1 MNDQPNDHLSD
12 EPAVPDRHDAA
23 QLVGH
28 SLAAIRY
35 FNIDYSRWKLY
46 PELSETGPRLV
57 SSPAEWRIP
66 TWQNSGF
73 DAIDFG
79 IELETTDG
87 RIFSITWDAPGDL
100 AGIGLREQ
108 SLIGWGLAV
117 GAGAA
122 VWDVTSTAGW
132 AGLLEAPISSADL
145 RLLPDGRSCPR
156 LTLVA
161 GHATV
166 EIIMGDAKDGVLVP
180 ADDNLAVLCPPAEL
194 PAWLGA
200 AQRY

>member
-1 MNDQPNDHLSD
+1 MNQPNDQP
-12 EPAVPDRHDAA
+12 AMPDQHDAD
-23 QLVGH
+23 QLAGQ
-28 SLAAIRY
+28 SLAAVRY

-57 SSPAEWRIP
+57 SSPAEWRAP
-66 TWQNSGF
+66 SWQNSGF

-79 IELETTDG
+79 IELETTAG

-100 AGIGLREQ
+100 PGIGLREQ

-122 VWDVTSTAGW
+122 VWDVTACVGW
-132 AGLLEAPISSADL
+132 AGLREAQISSADL
-145 RLLPDGRSCPR
+145 QPSPDGLSCPR

-161 GHATV
+161 GEALV
-166 EIIMGDAKDGVLVP
+166 EIIMGDAKDGALVP
-180 ADDNLAVLCPPAEL
+180 ADDNLAVLCAPADL
-194 PAWLGA
+194 PVWFGA
-200 AQRY
+200 ARRY